1 MAPKSSLPSASS
13 TGYTDV
19 PADAVV
25 LVPVPTVKE
34 NTTKILFPMTADI
47 NAVSDGFKDMIEKTK
62 AEDLPK
68 AVENLKKE
76 AEKAVLEY
84 EYAKMKMNPDEKTT
98 AEALTKDFNIIVQHK
113 GVQKMFPVSGE
124 MTTTQLRD
132 IAGESYGFS
141 SPFTSL
147 NLYSG
152 DTKITE
158 GTRATLRGKK
168 LEKLGVSLADKSV
181 LVLM

>member
-1 MAPKSSLPSASS
+1 MKQVERLVAFQSNSASEAHKKRRFESEVEMAPKSSKPSASS
-13 TGYTDV
+13 GGYTDV
-19 PADAVV
+19 PADDAV

-62 AEDLPK
+62 AENLPET
-68 AVENLKKE
+68 VENLKKV

-113 GVQKMFPVSGE
+113 GVQKMFPVSSE

-132 IAGESYGFS
+132 TAGES
-141 SPFTSL
+141 
-147 NLYSG
+147 
-152 DTKITE
+152 
-158 GTRATLRGKK
+158 
-168 LEKLGVSLADKSV
+168 
-181 LVLM
+181 